1 MTPFVPH
8 PLIANGHAQT
18 VAGILGKHPPIP
30 NRTIHQQLPLPD
42 GDKLLLSM
50 DLPVRDTPHMPVV
63 LLMHGLGGS
72 GSSSYML
79 RHSRHLTQAGY
90 VVVRFNHR
98 GSGPTHIDR
107 AREIYHSGRTA
118 DIDAALH
125 FIGVRWPGR
134 QSMAIGYSMSGNI
147 LLRYLGAG
155 THPGQ
160 GVVEG
165 RLPPTHLSKALA
177 ICPPI
182 DLETCSR
189 VLVSPSNWHIHRYLI
204 HHITRQARTLEERT
218 RHIPRTRFPV
228 GIDLRTFDSL
238 YTAPRAGFASREEY
252 YAQCSAKPV
261 LSGINIPTTI
271 LSSLDDPIV
280 PASIFQ
286 DLPRYESVTLRL
298 EPAGGHMGFISR
310 DMTRL
315 GDRRW
320 LDLQVVEWVQGTNY
334 PSVL

>member
-1 MTPFVPH
+1 MTPFIPH
-8 PLIANGHAQT
+8 PLITNGHAQT
-18 VAGILGKHPPIP
+18 VAGILGKHPSIP
-30 NRTIHQQLPLPD
+30 NRTIHQHINLPD
-42 GDKLLLSM
+42 GDKLILSI
-50 DLPVRDTPHMPVV
+50 DLPLREDYHKPVV

-98 GSGPTHIDR
+98 GSGPAHLDY

-125 FIGVRWPGR
+125 FIGIRWPG
-134 QSMAIGYSMSGNI
+134 QESVAIGYSMSGNI

-155 THPGQ
+155 AHPGQ
-160 GVVEG
+160 GVEEG
-165 RLPPTHLSKALA
+165 RRPPSHLSRALA

-189 VLVSPSNWHIHRYLI
+189 VLVSPRNWHIHRYLI
-204 HHITRQARTLEERT
+204 HHIKRQARTVEART
-218 RHIPRTRFPV
+218 SHIPRTQFPV

-238 YTAPRAGFASREEY
+238 YTAPRAGFASREDY
-252 YAQCSAKPV
+252 YAKCSAKPV
-261 LSGINIPTTI
+261 LSRIKIPTTI
-271 LSSLDDPIV
+271 LSSMDDPIV
-280 PASIFQ
+280 PASIFR
-286 DLPRYESVTLRL
+286 DLPKNESVTLRV
-298 EPAGGHMGFISR
+298 ESAGGHMGFISR
-310 DMTRL
+310 DVTKL

-320 LDLQVVEWVQGTNY
+320 LDLHVVEWVEGTKY
-334 PSVL
+334 PSVS